1 MEESTEDRHQAII
14 SLAYDDWEDL
24 IEQLDID
31 RAMVNH
37 DIDALREKRKSKKAK
52 YSKMEWLI
60 NFKLHFLPPTF
71 QG

>member
-52 YSKMEWLI
+52 YSKME
-60 NFKLHFLPPTF
+60 
-71 QG
+71 